1 MMRDG
6 DGKAN
11 ILLVDDIPANL
22 LALRSILE
30 SLNQNLIEASS
41 GEEALRHLLHEDF
54 AVILL
59 DVSLPRM
66 DGYEVARLIR
76 GRKRCQR
83 TPIIFVTAYETPS
96 ERMIEAYSQGAV
108 DFLIKPIV
116 PTILRSKVAV
126 FVELFRK
133 TEQIKRQQEQLF
145 SQQREMMRAGHLAV
159 AGQLAAGVAHEVRNP
174 LATIKVLVEGALRAR
189 NAAPIS
195 REELTVI
202 HGEIAR
208 LERIVQDYLDFA
220 RPPALNRCLGDLR
233 EVVDQA
239 AALLE
244 ANARRQAVRLAID
257 YPEQP
262 VWAKVDHDQV
272 RAVLV
277 NLLLNAMEAMPR
289 GGDLNVG
296 LVAKGQEVELTVTDT
311 GSGFPPDI
319 LKRLFTP
326 FASGKPTGTGLGLCI
341 SKRIVE
347 YHDGRITA
355 RNRAEGGAIVALT
368 LPIARPEENCAEIAD
383 RR

>member
-30 SLNQNLIEASS
+30 TLDQNLVEAAS
-41 GEEALRHLLHEDF
+41 GEEALRHLLHDDF

-59 DVSLPRM
+59 DVSLPSM
-66 DGYEVARLIR
+66 DGYEAARLIR
-76 GRKRCQR
+76 GRKRCRR
-83 TPIIFVTAYETPS
+83 TPIIFVTAYETPC
-96 ERMIEAYSQGAV
+96 ERMIDAYSQGAV
-108 DFLIKPIV
+108 DFLVKPLV
-116 PTILRSKVAV
+116 PAILRSKVAV
-126 FVELFRK
+126 FVELFQK
-133 TEQIKRQQEQLF
+133 TEQVKRQQEQLL

-174 LATIKVLVEGALRAR
+174 LATIKVLVEGALRVR
-189 NAAPIS
+189 NAAALS

-239 AALLE
+239 AALLQ
-244 ANARRQAVRLAID
+244 ANARRQDVRLVTD

-262 VWAKVDHDQV
+262 LWAKVDHDQL

-289 GGDLNVG
+289 GGHLN
-296 LVAKGQEVELTVTDT
+296 
-311 GSGFPPDI
+311 
-319 LKRLFTP
+319 
-326 FASGKPTGTGLGLCI
+326 
-341 SKRIVE
+341 
-347 YHDGRITA
+347 
-355 RNRAEGGAIVALT
+355 VALT
-368 LPIARPEENCAEIAD
+368 ATFVATGGSPVVA
-383 RR
+383 